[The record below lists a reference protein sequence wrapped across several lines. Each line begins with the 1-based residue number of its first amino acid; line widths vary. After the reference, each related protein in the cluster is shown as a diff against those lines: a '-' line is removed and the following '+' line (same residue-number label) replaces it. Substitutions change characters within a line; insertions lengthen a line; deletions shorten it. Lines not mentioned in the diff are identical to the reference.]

1 MHLFSRRAGRNPAI
15 RAALAA
21 AGVLFGSC
29 GGPALEEARAAVRFA
44 FEEKSPF
51 DVEIATE
58 ADGAALAAS
67 RGAVYGPEPAVARV
81 LVEGLGPG
89 TARYSG
95 ESSGSSLTASLAAGA
110 WSFTARAFDAEGLE
124 FLSGSGEA
132 SVDPVAGATVAIELS
147 PPPGPGAFELALE
160 APPETAPGSVWSVAL
175 TDPAG
180 LAAAA
185 WELPLGTPPVS
196 AAPLEAGYYLL
207 SLTLVSGDIRVGGGA
222 HVVRILAGRTS
233 SAAVSV
239 DVASAAC
246 TLVLALRPRD
256 PLPVAPF
263 ARSRGAALGFPF
275 VVDAGLG
282 GAVARALW
290 YERGARVAEG
300 TPASIDLRGLS
311 ASGALD
317 LAAFAEDAAGAGTL
331 PYSIFLPA
339 RSGAWALRARADAF
353 TEPGSAAFPD
363 LALAASGAEGR
374 LLALGAGAI
383 ATTLEI
389 WVDSGDGEP
398 RPGAVLPLRAAGTAR
413 KATALALSPDGRFLA
428 AGNEQGSW
436 LWACEILPDGSFGTP
451 WSVDGSTGAPPGF
464 GYVRG
469 LAFAPDGESLYA
481 LSAADRVVYRFARSG
496 GAWFPDA
503 TLALDATPSG
513 TLASLKDLAVSA
525 DGSLAALSAA
535 DSDAVVLLEASVAGL
550 AWRGEIRKAAFP
562 ALDGPADL
570 EFAPEGTLL
579 AVACPVSDS
588 VAFIDCSAA
597 PIPVG
602 ALGPATA
609 PFLAEGT
616 PTLAWSP
623 DGSFLAVA
631 ATGAL
636 ALVRPGE
643 GTAPAVD
650 AVFGTEDEAALTA
663 LSRAAFIGA
672 RALAAACS
680 EVLVLAGMPDY

>member
-110 WSFTARAFDAEGLE
+110 WSFTARAFDADGLE

-160 APPETAPGSVWSVAL
+160 APPETAPDSVWSVAL

-317 LAAFAEDAAGAGTL
+317 LAAFSEEGAGAGTL
-331 PYSIFLPA
+331 PYSIVLPA
-339 RSGAWALRARADAF
+339 RRGSWALRARADSVSEA
-353 TEPGSAAFPD
+353 GSAAFPE

-374 LLALGAGAI
+374 LLVLGSGA
-383 ATTLEI
+383 ATTTLET
-389 WVDSGDGEP
+389 WVDPGDGEP
-398 RPGAVLPLRAAGTAR
+398 RPRAALPLRAAGSAR
-413 KATALALSPDGRFLA
+413 KATALALSRDGRFLA

-436 LWACEILPDGSFGTP
+436 LWACEVYPDGSFGPP

-469 LAFAPDGESLYA
+469 LAFAPDGESFYA
-481 LSAADRVVYRFARSG
+481 LSAADRAVYRFVRSG
-496 GAWFPDA
+496 DAWVPDSA
-503 TLALDATPSG
+503 FLLDPTPSG
-513 TLASLKDLAVSA
+513 VLGSLKDLAVSA
-525 DGSLAALSAA
+525 DGSLVALSAA
-535 DSDAVVLLEASVAGL
+535 DSDAVVLLEAGAAGL
-550 AWRGEIRKAAFP
+550 AWRGEIRKAAVP

-570 EFAPEGTLL
+570 EFAPAGNLL
-579 AVACPVSDS
+579 AASCPVSDS
-588 VAFIDCSAA
+588 AVFIDCAEA
-597 PIPVG
+597 PIPAGV
-602 ALGPATA
+602 LGPAAA
-609 PFLAEGT
+609 PFLADGT

-631 ATGAL
+631 VPGAL
-636 ALVRPGE
+636 AFVRPGD
-643 GTAPAVD
+643 GSAPSVD
-650 AVFGTEDEAALTA
+650 AVFGAGDEAALAA
-663 LSRAAFIGA
+663 LSRAVFLGG
-672 RALAAACS
+672 RALAAACAGA
-680 EVLVLAGMPDY
+680 LVLSGVPDY